1 MLRAGLAT
9 AAIAA
14 VAGGCGGHV
23 SSGPT
28 TRPHP
33 SATPEICRTLAL
45 AATDDARALVRAFGG
60 QASPGDLAM
69 YDLREHVSFLERDGC
84 RPAVLGD
91 ALRSKMSPRELA
103 ALDALLPETY
113 VRDVRQALACAHGK
127 RPTTR
132 CIAPAAPIHGG
143 RRGQARRNIA
153 PAGPMSSSPVS
164 TRRDG

>member
-14 VAGGCGGHV
+14 AAGGCGGHV

-33 SATPEICRTLAL
+33 SATPEICRTLAQ
-45 AATDDARALVRAFGG
+45 AAVDDARALVRAFGG

-69 YDLREHVSFLERDGC
+69 YDLREHVSFLQRDGC

-91 ALRSKMSPRELA
+91 ALTSKMSPRELA
-103 ALDALLPETY
+103 ALGALLPETY
-113 VRDVRQALACAHGK
+113 VRDVRQALACAHGE

-132 CIAPAAPIHGG
+132 CIAPAAPIRAAGVGKPGG
-143 RRGQARRNIA
+143 TSH
-153 PAGPMSSSPVS
+153 PLVP
-164 TRRDG
+164 